1 MSLQASLSDKRHLL
15 DNLKQQIL
23 SLIEDEDGIRTD
35 INGQSE
41 VDLTIKEGLFE
52 IQVVLLK
59 KGNNLLLS
67 NDTANNIAPRNFNS
81 NGKLRSLNIKQFYG
95 NPLEY

>member
-59 KGNNLLLS
+59 KGNNPLLS